1 MIRHFITHLGQQV
14 LWLLLL
20 CCALT
25 IAPAFGLQETQQ
37 VQQQQ
42 ELQQVQQQIKTTERQ
57 LKRQQQQLNKS
68 AKQLQ
73 QSDRAL
79 AKASALLLNTE
90 QQLADLKQRGQQ
102 LLNREQQLKTELQQ
116 QQDLLAAQ
124 LKSAYSLGQHD
135 YTRLLLN
142 QQDTGKLERLLTY
155 YQYFNRA
162 RVKQLAE
169 INNTVL
175 ELEQVMQELAGQQQ
189 QLQSTLFEQQ
199 QQQQQLLSVKTE
211 QQQAVKQLQTVLKE
225 QGNQL
230 NYLRQNES
238 SLQNTIDQ
246 LRALAERSRELL
258 GLVANK
264 GKLRWPLNGPL
275 LQGFGENRQG
285 GMRSRGILIQGRE
298 GNPVQAIADGRVI
311 YADWLKGYGWVIV
324 LDHGEGFMSLYGHN
338 QNILKQPGEQIIA
351 GETIAS
357 VGISGGQANAGLYFE
372 IREKGDAV
380 NPLPWLSKNKG

>member
-1 MIRHFITHLGQQV
+1 MRIRLIPPAYPRS
-14 LWLLLL
+14 LWLLVL
-20 CCALT
+20 CCLT
-25 IAPAFGLQETQQ
+25 FTLPVDARQQ
-37 VQQQQ
+37 AEQQQ
-42 ELQQVQQQIKTTERQ
+42 ELEQVQQQIKMTERQ
-57 LKRQQQQLNKS
+57 LKKQQQQLNK
-68 AKQLQ
+68 AEQLLQ
-73 QSDRAL
+73 QSDRQL
-79 AKASALLLNTE
+79 AGASAELRQTE
-90 QQLADLKQRGQQ
+90 QQLTQLKQRGEDLNQQ
-102 LLNREQQLKTELQQ
+102 QRQLQLDLQQ
-116 QQDLLAAQ
+116 QQSQLAAQ

-135 YTRLLLN
+135 YTRMLLN
-142 QQDTGKLERLLTY
+142 QQDAGKLERALTY

-175 ELEQVMQELAGQQQ
+175 QLEQISKQLAEQQQ
-189 QLQSTLFEQQ
+189 QLQTILTEQQ
-199 QQQQQLLSVKTE
+199 QQQQQLLTVKAE
-211 QQQAVKQLQTVLKE
+211 QQKAVSQLQQLLKE

-230 NYLRQNES
+230 SYLRQNET

-246 LRALAERSRELL
+246 LRALAERSLELL
-258 GLVANK
+258 GLSANK
-264 GKLRWPLNGPL
+264 GKLRWPLNGTL

-285 GMRSRGILIQGRE
+285 GMRSRGILIGGRE

-351 GETIAS
+351 GETIAL
-357 VGISGGQANAGLYFE
+357 VGMSGGQADAGLYFE

-380 NPLPWLSKNKG
+380 NPLSWLSKNKG

>member
-1 MIRHFITHLGQQV
+1 MNPRFCQLSYRHPLWVLVLCCVLPCMPVAGQQ
-14 LWLLLL
+14 
-20 CCALT
+20 A
-25 IAPAFGLQETQQ
+25 EQQ
-37 VQQQQ
+37 K
-42 ELQQVQQQIKTTERQ
+42 ELEQVQQQIKATERQ
-57 LKRQQQQLNKS
+57 LKQQQQQLNK
-68 AKQLQ
+68 AEQQLQ

-79 AKASALLLNTE
+79 AKASGLLTETE
-90 QQLADLKQRGQQ
+90 QQLAGIEQRGKALDNRQQQ
-102 LLNREQQLKTELQQ
+102 LQTELQQ
-116 QQDLLAAQ
+116 QQGLLAAQ

-142 QQDTGKLERLLTY
+142 QQDAAKLERALTY

-169 INNTVL
+169 INKTVL
-175 ELEQVMQELAGQQQ
+175 ELEQVERQLAEQQQ
-189 QLQSTLFEQQ
+189 QLQSTLLAQQ
-199 QQQQQLLSVKTE
+199 QQQQQLLAVKTK
-211 QQQAVKQLQTVLKE
+211 QQQAVNQLQSLLKE

-230 NYLRQNES
+230 SYLRQNES
-238 SLQNTIDQ
+238 SLQNTIDR

-258 GLVANK
+258 GLTANK
-264 GKLRWPLNGPL
+264 GKLRWPLNGTL
-275 LQGFGENRQG
+275 LHGFGESRQG

-351 GETIAS
+351 GETIAL
-357 VGISGGQANAGLYFE
+357 VGMSGGQASAGLYFE

-380 NPLPWLSKNKG
+380 NPLPWLSSNRS

>member
-1 MIRHFITHLGQQV
+1 MKLAFYSFTNQQP

-20 CCALT
+20 CCLLCA
-25 IAPAFGLQETQQ
+25 APAKARQQAEQE
-37 VQQQQ
+37 Q
-42 ELQQVQQQIKTTERQ
+42 ELEQVQQQIKTTERQ
-57 LKRQQQQLNKS
+57 LKRQQQQL
-68 AKQLQ
+68 AKAEQQLQ

-79 AKASALLLNTE
+79 ANALTQL
-90 QQLADLKQRGQQ
+90 QQTGQQ
-102 LLNREQQLKTELQQ
+102 LSQIEQRGTELNQQQQQLQTELQQ
-116 QQDLLAAQ
+116 QQSQLAAQ

-135 YTRLLLN
+135 YTRMLLN
-142 QQDTGKLERLLTY
+142 QQDAGKLERALTY

-169 INNTVL
+169 INKTVL
-175 ELEQVMQELAGQQQ
+175 ELELIEKQLAEQQKQLQTTLTEQQRQQQ
-189 QLQSTLFEQQ
+189 K
-199 QQQQQLLSVKTE
+199 LLAVKAE
-211 QQQAVKQLQTVLKE
+211 QQQAVSQLQQLLKE

-230 NYLRQNES
+230 SYLRQNES

-246 LRALAERSRELL
+246 LRALAERSLELL
-258 GLVANK
+258 GLTSNK
-264 GKLRWPLNGPL
+264 GKLRWPLNGAL
-275 LQGFGENRQG
+275 LHGFGESRQG

-351 GETIAS
+351 GETIAL
-357 VGISGGQANAGLYFE
+357 VGMSGGQANAGLYFE

-380 NPLPWLSKNKG
+380 NPLSWLSKNKG

>member
-1 MIRHFITHLGQQV
+1 MKFRPTCPNSRQPLSLLMVCCILFSVAAAGDQQ
-14 LWLLLL
+14 
-20 CCALT
+20 AE
-25 IAPAFGLQETQQ
+25 P
-37 VQQQQ
+37 QQ
-42 ELQQVQQQIKTTERQ
+42 ELEQVQQQIKTTERQ
-57 LKRQQQQLNKS
+57 LKRQQQQL
-68 AKQLQ
+68 AAAEKQLQ

-79 AKASALLLNTE
+79 AKASAQLQQTE
-90 QQLADLKQRGQQ
+90 QQLSQLEQRGKA
-102 LLNREQQLKTELQQ
+102 LSQQ
-116 QQDLLAAQ
+116 QQQLQAELVQQQSMLAAQ

-142 QQDTGKLERLLTY
+142 QQDAGKLERALTY

-169 INNTVL
+169 INKTVL
-175 ELEQVMQELAGQQQ
+175 QLEQIKRELAEQQQQLESTLSAQRQQQQ
-189 QLQSTLFEQQ
+189 QLQTGKADQQ
-199 QQQQQLLSVKTE
+199 KAVAKLQQL
-211 QQQAVKQLQTVLKE
+211 LKE

-230 NYLRQNES
+230 SYLRQNES

-258 GLVANK
+258 GLSANK
-264 GKLRWPLNGPL
+264 GRLRWPLNGSL

-351 GETIAS
+351 GETIAL
-357 VGISGGQANAGLYFE
+357 VGMSGGQATAGLYFE

-380 NPLPWLSKNKG
+380 NPLPWLSKNRG

>member
-1 MIRHFITHLGQQV
+1 MKLAFYSFANQQP

-20 CCALT
+20 CCLLCAV
-25 IAPAFGLQETQQ
+25 PAKARQQAEQE
-37 VQQQQ
+37 Q
-42 ELQQVQQQIKTTERQ
+42 ELEQVQQQIKTTERQ
-57 LKRQQQQLNKS
+57 LKRQQQQL
-68 AKQLQ
+68 AKAEQQLQ

-79 AKASALLLNTE
+79 ANASTQLQQTE
-90 QQLADLKQRGQQ
+90 QQLSQIEQRGTELNQQQQQ
-102 LLNREQQLKTELQQ
+102 LQTELQQ
-116 QQDLLAAQ
+116 QQSQLAAQ

-135 YTRLLLN
+135 YTRMLLN
-142 QQDTGKLERLLTY
+142 QQDAGKLERALTY

-169 INNTVL
+169 INKTVL
-175 ELEQVMQELAGQQQ
+175 ELELIEKQLAEQQKQLQTTLTEQQRQQQ
-189 QLQSTLFEQQ
+189 K
-199 QQQQQLLSVKTE
+199 LLAVKAE
-211 QQQAVKQLQTVLKE
+211 QQQAVSQLQQLLKE

-230 NYLRQNES
+230 SYLRQNES

-246 LRALAERSRELL
+246 LRALAERSLELL
-258 GLVANK
+258 GLTSNK

-275 LQGFGENRQG
+275 LHGFGESRQG

-351 GETIAS
+351 GETIAL
-357 VGISGGQANAGLYFE
+357 VGMSGGQANAGLYFE

-380 NPLPWLSKNKG
+380 NPLSWLSKNKG